1 MTKSGV
7 NSDVKAIEVKIE
19 KEVSEEEVLAA
30 SEEEVR
36 DNWTEFA
43 EADAIEVASSPRAGT
58 SKFDNNQNSMPV

>member
-19 KEVSEEEVLAA
+19 KEVSEEEALAA

-43 EADAIEVASSPRAGT
+43 EVDAIVVASSPRAST
-58 SKFDNNQNSMPV
+58 SKFDNNQN